1 MSIVNVAPPTA
12 AGQSAHR
19 GDQMAGFSTRWVRPS
34 TALVTVGGE
43 LDAASARQFA
53 EYAMGHISRSKE
65 LILDLQSVQFF
76 SVSCVPTLHNLNMRC
91 AREGVGW
98 AFVPSAA
105 VLRVLR
111 ICDPDEQLPAAP
123 TIKIA
128 LSRLRN
134 GFPPSAPY
142 GSIATNAIFAV

>member
-1 MSIVNVAPPTA
+1 MSIVNVPTLL
-12 AGQSAHR
+12 AGKQSDLR

-34 TALVTVGGE
+34 TALVTVHGE
-43 LDAASARQFA
+43 LDAANSRQFA

-76 SVSCVPTLHNLNMRC
+76 SVSSVPVLHNLNMRC
-91 AREGVGW
+91 AREGVRW
-98 AFVPSAA
+98 ALVPSAA

-123 TIKIA
+123 TVKAA
-128 LSRLRN
+128 LSRLRS
-134 GFPPSAPY
+134 GFSRR
-142 GSIATNAIFAV
+142 GVATDAIFAV

>member
-1 MSIVNVAPPTA
+1 MSIVNVPPFPPGTR
-12 AGQSAHR
+12 SDRR
-19 GDQMAGFSTRWVRPS
+19 GDPMACFGTRWVRPS

-43 LDAASARQFA
+43 LDAANARQFA

-76 SVSCVPTLHNLNMRC
+76 AVSCVPALHNLNMRC

-98 AFVPSAA
+98 ALVPSPA

-111 ICDPDEQLPAAP
+111 ICDPDEQLPTAP
-123 TIKIA
+123 TIKTA
-128 LSRLRN
+128 LSWLRN
-134 GFPPSAPY
+134 GFSSSGSY
-142 GSIATNAIFAV
+142 RSIATNAIFAV